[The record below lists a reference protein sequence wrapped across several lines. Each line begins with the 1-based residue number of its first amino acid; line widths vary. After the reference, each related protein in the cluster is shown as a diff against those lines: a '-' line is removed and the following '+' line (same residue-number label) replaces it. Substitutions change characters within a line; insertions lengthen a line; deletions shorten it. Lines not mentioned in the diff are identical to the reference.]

1 MKIATG
7 QRITCKHPTEAYYS
21 NYGITPELIF
31 SPGMVAVV
39 KTISPKVCLPSKN
52 MPLPDGIDR
61 KQDFIVADY
70 TDENGDKRRVGLN
83 FCNVVVL

>member
-39 KTISPKVCLPSKN
+39 KTISPKVCLPSK
-52 MPLPDGIDR
+52 ICHF
-61 KQDFIVADY
+61 QTESI
-70 TDENGDKRRVGLN
+70 ENRILLLLTIQMKTAI
-83 FCNVVVL
+83 NVE